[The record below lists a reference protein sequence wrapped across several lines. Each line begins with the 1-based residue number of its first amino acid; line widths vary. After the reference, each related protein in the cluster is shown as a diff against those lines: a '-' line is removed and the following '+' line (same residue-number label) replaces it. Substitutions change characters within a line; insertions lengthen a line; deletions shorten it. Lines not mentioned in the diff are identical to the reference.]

1 MSRRQWCTWLAL
13 TAVTVGAAWFLD
25 KVGFPAPQ
33 MILAMLV
40 GAVLALV
47 GRLPAPLPADVSLG
61 TQAMLGVLMGSYLQV
76 KLLTR
81 IGWAIVPVTAV
92 AAGSLIASCA
102 AAYVFSRVTKI
113 DLATSTLGMIAGGSA
128 AVVAAADE
136 AGADARIVAFMQYLR
151 VGIVVLTAPLVAT
164 LIRDG
169 DRAADG
175 PLLDA
180 HAAADAALPGWVA
193 VGRGDQVAGLSIA
206 IVLAIAGIWLGRRLR
221 LPNAPLIGPMLITA
235 VLTTTGLTHGFAPTN
250 LFRDV
255 LFVLIGF
262 EVGAR
267 FTKPVVRQMFRL
279 IPAMVAAIVALCAS
293 VGGVAAAV
301 AVLAGLE
308 YSDVYLATTPGGI
321 NAVLGIAESLN
332 GNLTLVAGAQSLRLF
347 VMVLALPV
355 VLRVLREREPR
366 AEPYPECP
374 ATAASVPDAAAG
386 NQR

>member
-1 MSRRQWCTWLAL
+1 MSRRQACTWLFL
-13 TAVTVGAAWFLD
+13 TAVTVGAAWLLG

-33 MILAMLV
+33 MILALLA
-40 GAVLALV
+40 GAVLALI
-47 GRLPAPLPADVSLG
+47 GRLPAPLPANVSLG

-76 KLLTR
+76 KLLAR

-92 AAGSLIASCA
+92 AAGSLVASCA
-102 AAYVFSRVTKI
+102 AAYVFARVTKV

-136 AGADARIVAFMQYLR
+136 AGADSRIVAFMQYLR

-169 DRAADG
+169 DLTADG
-175 PLLDA
+175 PHLDG
-180 HAAADAALPGWVA
+180 HAAVDAALPGWVM

-235 VLTTTGLTHGFAPTN
+235 VLTTTGVTHGFAPTN

-279 IPAMVAAIVALCAS
+279 IPAMVAAIVALCAI
-293 VGGVAAAV
+293 VGGVAAV
-301 AVLAGLE
+301 VSVLAGLE

-332 GNLTLVAGAQSLRLF
+332 GDLTLIAGAQSLRLF
-347 VMVLALPV
+347 AMVLALPL
-355 VLRVLREREPR
+355 VLRLLRDREPR
-366 AEPYPECP
+366 AEPEAECP
-374 ATAASVPDAAAG
+374 VIAEANATVPE
-386 NQR
+386 QR